1 MDFKTLKANAR
12 KSLDGKWR
20 NTVILMLIMIAI
32 SVVASSIDSYL
43 GGKLL
48 DPVVYNGVEIK
59 QSLSICTLIVT
70 CLLGFGCAS
79 YFLKVSRGE
88 SPDFKELFSM
98 TNLFWVYFV
107 ITFFIGLFVTL
118 WSLLLIIPGIIAA
131 ISYSMAL
138 LIRLDNKDM
147 KPLEC
152 IKKSKELMKGHK
164 WEYFT
169 LLLSFIGW
177 MILGLFTF
185 GILYFWLVPYMTVTE
200 CNYYNE
206 LIKTKK

>member
-131 ISYSMAL
+131 ICVFCFV
-138 LIRLDNKDM
+138 D
-147 KPLEC
+147 
-152 IKKSKELMKGHK
+152 
-164 WEYFT
+164 
-169 LLLSFIGW
+169 
-177 MILGLFTF
+177 
-185 GILYFWLVPYMTVTE
+185 
-200 CNYYNE
+200 
-206 LIKTKK
+206 